1 MMRTRSL
8 ALWRFVFALCVTLLL
23 GAGSSRAGDEDNVN
37 DFAVQFIIPIPGLR
51 SFDISWVDQPTQTYF
66 FADRTHAAVQII
78 DARSDTPIVINQAVG
93 FVGFRG
99 SNDTSGPDGVV
110 VIHSAHELWAG
121 DGDSTVKV
129 FDLKSDSTPLTATH
143 VVHTGGF
150 FRADELSFDPKDHL
164 IAVANNADD
173 PPFLSFIS
181 TETYQKVGQIDFPCG
196 TEQSVWD
203 PATRKFY
210 LSIPGCTANPAPI
223 FGSADGAI
231 AEIDPLSQA
240 VTMHSVAPCDPAGLA
255 LGPFQN
261 LVVGCASAQQTVIWN
276 ARTKSIVT
284 VIPQTG
290 RSDEVWFN
298 EGDGN
303 YYVAARQNL
312 PAPALGIIDAATN
325 TFLRNVPTPVGA
337 NAHSVAADRVNNH
350 VFVPLAAAATNNI
363 CPAGCVAVFWIPDAD
378 EKK

>member
-1 MMRTRSL
+1 MMGTRSL
-8 ALWRFVFALCVTLLL
+8 AVRRFVCALCLTLLL

-37 DFAVQFIIPIPGLR
+37 DFAVQFTIPIPGLR

-78 DARSDTPIVINQAVG
+78 DARSDTPMVVNEAIG

-110 VIHSAHELWAG
+110 EIHSAHELWAG

-129 FDLKSDSTPLTATH
+129 FDLKSDNTPLTATH
-143 VVHTGGF
+143 VIATGGH

-181 TETYQKVGQIDFPCG
+181 TQTYQKVGQIDFPCG

-210 LSIPGCTANPAPI
+210 LSIPGCTALAA
-223 FGSADGAI
+223 GSADGEI
-231 AEIDPLSQA
+231 AEIDPLSLT
-240 VTMHSVAPCDPAGLA
+240 VTHHPVAPCDPSGLA
-255 LGPFQN
+255 LGPFEN
-261 LVVGCASAQQTVIWN
+261 LLVGCATAQETVIWN
-276 ARTKSIVT
+276 ARSKSIVT
-284 VIPQTG
+284 VIRETG

-312 PAPALGIIDAATN
+312 PTPALGIIDAATN

-350 VFVPLAAAATNNI
+350 VFVPLAAAATNTI
-363 CPAGCVAVFWIPDAD
+363 CPAGCVAVFWTPDAD
-378 EKK
+378 EKNK